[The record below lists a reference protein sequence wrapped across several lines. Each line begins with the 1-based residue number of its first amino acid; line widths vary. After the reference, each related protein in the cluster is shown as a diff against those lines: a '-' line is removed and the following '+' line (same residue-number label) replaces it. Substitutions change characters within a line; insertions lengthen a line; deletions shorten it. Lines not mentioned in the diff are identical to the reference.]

1 MIAKLNGTVPKGTN
15 LEETVD
21 DLVWNDEFEVRP
33 GAEKPPAGAVERAP
47 SNAPSRAPLRAPLR
61 ALASPLNVSFSPCPG
76 LLPLPSLG

>member
-33 GAEKPPAGAVERAP
+33 GAEKPPAGAVERTRCCAKIT
-47 SNAPSRAPLRAPLR
+47 STTIVAAVAES
-61 ALASPLNVSFSPCPG
+61 ALKH
-76 LLPLPSLG
+76 